1 MERYN
6 DRKYIVFIDA
16 YMPFHPDFE
25 LTASGHIDP
34 EQYFKSVNNYLK
46 RVEDK
51 YGLPVVIAAHPS
63 AQKYHEH
70 NYFDGRSVL
79 FGKTA
84 ELCKGCAWA
93 INHLSTAITFLI
105 IQHKPIK
112 FITTDEVVNK
122 YGIAAELSYSSF
134 FQSPLVNIDAEDAD
148 ISVPVVFDSVY
159 DEFIDKYLY
168 TKDEI
173 GKASADLLSEALL
186 KIK

>member
-1 MERYN
+1 M
-6 DRKYIVFIDA
+6 
-16 YMPFHPDFE
+16 
-25 LTASGHIDP
+25 
-34 EQYFKSVNNYLK
+34 
-46 RVEDK
+46 EDK

-70 NYFDGRSVL
+70 NYFDGRPVL

-134 FQSPLVNIDAEDAD
+134 FQSPLV
-148 ISVPVVFDSVY
+148 
-159 DEFIDKYLY
+159 YL
-168 TKDEI
+168 
-173 GKASADLLSEALL
+173 
-186 KIK
+186 